1 MAYKIIW
8 NSEADADFKS
18 IIIYL
23 KTSGLILLVK
33 NLQTIRKLEKLTSV
47 PYVPGFTS
55 KPNIQIV
62 KWDRKNVLFFSV
74 EIDIMILLSI
84 YPYNK
89 RYYQQIFLTKQVH

>member
-23 KTSGLILLVK
+23 KTSGLMLLVK

-74 EIDIMILLSI
+74 EIDSMILLGI
-84 YPYNK
+84 YPYK
-89 RYYQQIFLTKQVH
+89 KDITSRYF

>member
-18 IIIYL
+18 IIISL
-23 KTSGLILLVK
+23 KTSGLILLLK
-33 NLQTIRKLEKLTSV
+33 NLQTIRKLEKLTSI
-47 PYVPGFTS
+47 PYVSGFTS

-74 EIDIMILLSI
+74 EIESMILLSI
-84 YPYNK
+84 LS
-89 RYYQQIFLTKQVH
+89 F